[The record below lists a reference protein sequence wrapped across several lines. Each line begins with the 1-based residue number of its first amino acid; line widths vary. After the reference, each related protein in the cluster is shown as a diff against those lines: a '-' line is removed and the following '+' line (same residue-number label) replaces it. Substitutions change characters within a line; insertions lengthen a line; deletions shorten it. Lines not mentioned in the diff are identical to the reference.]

1 MKIQIL
7 TPEEIIF
14 DGEVKSII
22 LPGSKGEFQM
32 LENHSAIVS
41 TLIEGKIKLD
51 SVISSV
57 TINEQKLSDEGKF
70 KTHNIKGGLLEF
82 NNNKGIIL
90 CD

>member
-70 KTHNIKGGLLEF
+70 KTHNIKGGDR
-82 NNNKGIIL
+82 KSVV
-90 CD
+90 